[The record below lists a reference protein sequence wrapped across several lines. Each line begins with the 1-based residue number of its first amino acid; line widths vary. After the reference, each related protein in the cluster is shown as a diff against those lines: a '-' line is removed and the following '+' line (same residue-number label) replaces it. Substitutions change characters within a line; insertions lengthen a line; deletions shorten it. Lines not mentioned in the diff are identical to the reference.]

1 MAQHSSKMVQDSPQM
16 SQQSPMID
24 QHRSKM
30 ASKRTKSI
38 LKHGLKLHP
47 VQKEIINYNLKLGDI
62 KRMQISISQC
72 QFLHLI
78 IKVSKIKKVLEIGT
92 FTGLST
98 LSMALALPDN
108 GEIIALDKNRET
120 NKIAVNFF
128 KKAEQN
134 HKIKTI
140 IKPALE
146 SLIKIRNK
154 KFDLVFI
161 DADKMNYKKYYEISL
176 DLLNKGGLVIIDNV
190 LWHGE
195 VVDKRIN
202 DKFTKNIRELNKFI
216 SKDKRIEKVIVPFGD
231 GMSVCRKV

>member
-1 MAQHSSKMVQDSPQM
+1 MGLDLNITKQLQDY
-16 SQQSPMID
+16 
-24 QHRSKM
+24 
-30 ASKRTKSI
+30 I

-47 VQKEIINYNLKLGDI
+47 IQKEIINHNLKLGDI
-62 KRMQISISQC
+62 KRMRISISQC

-98 LSMALALPDN
+98 LSMALALPDE
-108 GEIIALDKNRET
+108 GEIIALDKDLKT
-120 NKIAVNFF
+120 NKIAVDFF
-128 KKAEQN
+128 KKANQD

-146 SLIKIRNK
+146 SLIKIRNE

-161 DADKMNYKKYYEISL
+161 DADKMNYKKYYQISL
-176 DLLNKGGLVIIDNV
+176 DLLNKEGLIIIDNV

-195 VVDKRIN
+195 VVDKNIS
-202 DKFTKNIRELNKFI
+202 DKYTKNIRELNNFI
-216 SKDKRIEKVIVPFGD
+216 SKDKRVEKVIIPFGD
-231 GMSVCRKV
+231 GMTVCRKI

>member
-1 MAQHSSKMVQDSPQM
+1 MGSDLNITKHLQDY
-16 SQQSPMID
+16 
-24 QHRSKM
+24 
-30 ASKRTKSI
+30 I
-38 LKHGLKLHP
+38 LKYGLKLHP

-128 KKAEQN
+128 KKAEQD

-202 DKFTKNIRELNKFI
+202 DKFTKNIRELNNFI